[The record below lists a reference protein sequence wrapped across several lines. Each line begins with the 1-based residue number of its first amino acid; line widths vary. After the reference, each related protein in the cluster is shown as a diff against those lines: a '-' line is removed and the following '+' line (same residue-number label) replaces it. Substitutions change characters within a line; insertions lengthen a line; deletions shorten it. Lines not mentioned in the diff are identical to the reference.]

1 MGTAI
6 SEEQQ
11 WQTMC
16 KVSVLGPELY
26 FYMVIAICEGLF
38 FPRCIARDLQKK
50 LALTILIEGG

>member
-6 SEEQQ
+6 SEEQK

-38 FPRCIARDLQKK
+38 FPQCTARDLQKK